1 MQPSWSALGLVFV
14 AMAVGFGWICLYIGI
29 IRKLRRQ
36 DGKKRGPKRE
46 A

>member
-1 MQPSWSALGLVFV
+1 MEPSWTALGLVFIV
-14 AMAVGFGWICLYIGI
+14 MAVGVGWITLYIGI

-36 DGKKRGPKRE
+36 DGKKRGPRRD